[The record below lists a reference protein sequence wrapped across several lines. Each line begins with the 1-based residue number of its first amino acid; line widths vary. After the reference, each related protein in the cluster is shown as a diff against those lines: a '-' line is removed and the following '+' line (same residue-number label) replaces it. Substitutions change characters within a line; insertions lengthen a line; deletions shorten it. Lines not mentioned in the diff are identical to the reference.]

1 MGKIAAVLVVVNIM
15 FILNPDFLFDQ
26 QETRPMTT
34 SDQQEQPTLGM
45 KFDSAK
51 PRFSLVPRK
60 ALMRTIDVLE
70 AGAKKY
76 AENNWREVDNAEQRY
91 LDAAFRHLVAHM
103 DGQYLDPETN
113 LPHLAHILC
122 CIMFTLELQE
132 DRRDCRDRGDRGDH
146 ALDALSYTTAP
157 LGARLC
163 SGGVNSSA
171 PVEVPDR
178 YADLS
183 PEGRRAR
190 IAADLR
196 RIEELR
202 KKLAAHRSP
211 DGEKLPQAILRCF
224 EEELEQLLTFYPE
237 AVDA

>member
-1 MGKIAAVLVVVNIM
+1 
-15 FILNPDFLFDQ
+15 
-26 QETRPMTT
+26 MTT
-34 SDQQEQPTLGM
+34 SDQQDKPTLGM
-45 KFDSAK
+45 KYDSGK

-76 AENNWREVDNAEQRY
+76 SEHNWRKVDNAEQRY
-91 LDAAFRHLVAHM
+91 LDAAFRHFVDHM

-113 LPHLAHILC
+113 LPSLAHALC
-122 CIMFTLELQE
+122 CIMFALELRE
-132 DRRDCRDRGDRGDH
+132 ERRDGDGDGKAPANH
-146 ALDALSYTTAP
+146 ALDALSYTIAP
-157 LGARLC
+157 LGASLRTD
-163 SGGVNSSA
+163 GVKSAASASAPA

-183 PEGRRAR
+183 PEGRSAR